1 MKRPVHIGTAVAEA
15 IRSIPNVPP
24 SVAEAARLSA
34 IIGRA
39 YEISTYHPVSEWG
52 GLIAESDADIREDVR
67 EYLATVYRNRQRD
80 AALAARV
87 EQGAD
92 VVLTL
97 KAGGVKEARW
107 A

>member
-1 MKRPVHIGTAVAEA
+1 MRRPVHIGTAVAEA
-15 IRSIPNVPP
+15 IRSIPNVPL

-34 IIGRA
+34 IAGRA

-67 EYLATVYRNRQRD
+67 EYLAEVYRNRQRN

-87 EQGAD
+87 ESGQD
-92 VVLTL
+92 VVMVL
-97 KAGGVKEARW
+97 KADGVREARW

>member
-1 MKRPVHIGTAVAEA
+1 MKHIGTAMAEA
-15 IRSIPNVPP
+15 IRSIRNVPP
-24 SVAEAARLSA
+24 TAAEAARLSA
-34 IIGRA
+34 IAGRA

-52 GLIAESDADIREDVR
+52 GLIAESDAEIREDVR
-67 EYLATVYRNRQRD
+67 EYLADLYRIRQRD

-87 EQGAD
+87 EQGID

-97 KAGGVKEARW
+97 KADGVREARW

>member
-1 MKRPVHIGTAVAEA
+1 MKHPVHIGAAIAQAV
-15 IRSIPNVPP
+15 RSIPNVPP

-34 IIGRA
+34 IAGRA

-52 GLIAESDADIREDVR
+52 GLIAESDPNIREDVR
-67 EYLATVYRNRQRD
+67 EYLADVYRNQQRD

-87 EQGAD
+87 ESGQDA
-92 VVLTL
+92 VLTL
-97 KAGGVKEARW
+97 KADGVKETRW

>member
-1 MKRPVHIGTAVAEA
+1 MKRPAHIGTAVAAA

-52 GLIAESDADIREDVR
+52 GLILESDPAIREDVR
-67 EYLATVYRNRQRD
+67 EYLADVYRNQQRD

-87 EQGAD
+87 ESGQDA
-92 VVLTL
+92 VLTL
-97 KAGGVKEARW
+97 KADGVKEARW

>member
-1 MKRPVHIGTAVAEA
+1 MKHIGTAMAEA

-34 IIGRA
+34 IAGRA

-52 GLIAESDADIREDVR
+52 GLIAESEPDIREDVR
-67 EYLATVYRNRQRD
+67 EYLAQVYRNRQQD
-80 AALAARV
+80 AALAAMV
-87 EQGAD
+87 EQG
-92 VVLTL
+92 VVAELTL
-97 KAGGVKEARW
+97 KADGVREARW